1 MLCIAPFSP
10 CVICTSSGEVSGAR
24 AIVLS
29 WPLTRIHPYFLPT
42 INLKLLTLFPGLQR
56 SVGSKMD
63 KLMEKMAHLDGN
75 QLSSQDFQLSILTA
89 LEEVT
94 QQQRNLRK
102 TLDKLVR
109 KENREEVRHLLEL
122 TEPEESDSE
131 TLEDNQ
137 G

>member
-56 SVGSKMD
+56 KMD
-63 KLMEKMAHLDGN
+63 KLMEKMVHLDSN

>member
-1 MLCIAPFSP
+1 
-10 CVICTSSGEVSGAR
+10 
-24 AIVLS
+24 
-29 WPLTRIHPYFLPT
+29 
-42 INLKLLTLFPGLQR
+42 
-56 SVGSKMD
+56 
-63 KLMEKMAHLDGN
+63 MEKMVHLDSN

-122 TEPEESDSE
+122 TELEESDSE